1 MAKCEINQINTDDV
15 LDKYRAAGKIHQQIM
30 KDAREKVK
38 IGMNVYEYARYVDE
52 RIVELGGKPA
62 FPVNISFN
70 EAAAHDTPLLNDT
83 RVFGEDVVK
92 IDIGVHVDGYIADG
106 AMTIDLSGKHAALV
120 KASEEGLKAAIDTV
134 KAGVTTLQIGAAIED
149 TITGLGF
156 SPVKNLMGH
165 GLAQY
170 MAHAE
175 PSVPNVKGGGTGA
188 NKCGGACG
196 GAGAELCVGD
206 TIAIEPFATDG
217 VGYVENGPVKE
228 IFSQLKLKPTRMTF
242 VRHVLEQIEE
252 YRGLP
257 FARRWLEGD
266 KLDLALIQLEREK
279 IIMSY
284 PVLVEVS
291 GGMVS
296 QAEHTVIVTED
307 GCEVTTRD

>member
-1 MAKCEINQINTDDV
+1 MMIMSKYETNQINTNDV

-30 KDAREKVK
+30 KEAKEHIK
-38 IGMNVYEYARYVDE
+38 IGMNVYEYARFVDE
-52 RIVELGGKPA
+52 RIIELGGGSA

-83 RVFGEDVVK
+83 RIFGEDVVK

-120 KASEEGLKAAIDTV
+120 KASEEALKAAIDTV
-134 KAGVTTLQIGAAIED
+134 KAGTTTLQIGAAVEE

-156 SPVKNLMGH
+156 KPVKNLMGH
-165 GLAQY
+165 GLSQY
-170 MAHAE
+170 TAHDE
-175 PSVPNVKGGGTGA
+175 PSIPNIKGA
-188 NKCGGACG
+188 
-196 GAGAELCVGD
+196 GAGAELRAGD

-217 VGYVENGPVKE
+217 IGYVDNGSIKE
-228 IFSQLKLKPTRMTF
+228 IYSHVRLKPTRIPF
-242 VRHVLEQIEE
+242 VRKVLDQISV
-252 YRGLP
+252 YNGLP
-257 FARRWLEGD
+257 FAKRWLESD
-266 KLDLALIQLEREK
+266 KLDLALIQLERDR
-279 IIMSY
+279 IITSY